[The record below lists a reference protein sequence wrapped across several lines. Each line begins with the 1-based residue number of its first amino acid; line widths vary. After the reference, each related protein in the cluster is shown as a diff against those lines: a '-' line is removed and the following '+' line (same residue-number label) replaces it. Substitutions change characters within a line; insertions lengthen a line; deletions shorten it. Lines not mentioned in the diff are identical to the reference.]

1 MKTRHQKIGLWLGPT
16 IGLILIM
23 LPPPETMPLSAWHTA
38 IAAILM
44 AIWWCTEAVHVSV
57 TAIVPLAIF
66 PLLGIGDIKTV
77 AAPYANPIIYLFM
90 GGFVI
95 ALAVEK
101 WDLHKRIALTI
112 LTSVGKSG
120 PAIVGGFMLAS
131 AIISMWVMNTSTT
144 LMLLP
149 IGVSVVKIV
158 SESADELNDTQKH
171 NFQLAVLLGIAYSAT
186 IGGMATIVGTAPNA
200 FFVGF
205 MKENGFT
212 EIGFGQ
218 FMLVGFPLTLVM
230 LPLAWFA
237 ITHIVFPIKFS
248 TSDAT
253 RNHLYKLRA
262 DLGLMSIAEKRV
274 SVVFASAA
282 FLWMTRPLLNMLSI
296 FSGLSDAGIAMI
308 AATILFLIPSANK
321 NDPYLMKWETMSKLP
336 WGLLIL
342 FGGGL
347 SLASSVAQTGL
358 ADWIGESLVVLGGAG
373 TIVLVIVITT
383 LIAFL
388 TELTSNTATT
398 GTFLPVVAAL
408 AIGINVDP
416 LIFALPATLAASCA
430 FMLPVATPPNG
441 IVYGSGYIRIPEM
454 VKAGFVLN
462 IIGIVVLSILAL
474 IVAPIVFN

>member
-1 MKTRHQKIGLWLGPT
+1 
-16 IGLILIM
+16 M
-23 LPPPETMPLSAWHTA
+23 LPPPETMPLRAWHTA

-296 FSGLSDAGIAMI
+296 FAGLSDAGIAMI

>member
-1 MKTRHQKIGLWLGPT
+1 
-16 IGLILIM
+16 M

-296 FSGLSDAGIAMI
+296 FAGLSDAGIAMI

>member
-1 MKTRHQKIGLWLGPT
+1 
-16 IGLILIM
+16 M

-408 AIGINVDP
+408 AIGISVDP

-474 IVAPIVFN
+474 IIAPIVFN

>member
-1 MKTRHQKIGLWLGPT
+1 
-16 IGLILIM
+16 
-23 LPPPETMPLSAWHTA
+23 
-38 IAAILM
+38 M

>member
-1 MKTRHQKIGLWLGPT
+1 
-16 IGLILIM
+16 M

-131 AIISMWVMNTSTT
+131 AMISMWVMNTSTT

-205 MKENGFT
+205 MKESGFT

-237 ITHIVFPIKFS
+237 ITHIVFPIRFT

-296 FSGLSDAGIAMI
+296 FAGLSDAGIAMI

-358 ADWIGESLVVLGGAG
+358 ADWIGKSLVVLGGAG
-373 TIVLVIVITT
+373 TIVLVVVITT

-441 IVYGSGYIRIPEM
+441 IVYGSGYIRVPEM

-462 IIGIVVLSILAL
+462 IIGIVILSILAL
-474 IVAPIVFN
+474 IVAPAVFN

>member
-101 WDLHKRIALTI
+101 WNLHKRIALTI

-253 RNHLYKLRA
+253 RNHLFKLRA

-408 AIGINVDP
+408 AIGISVDP

>member
-23 LPPPETMPLSAWHTA
+23 LPPPGAMPLSAWHTA

>member
-1 MKTRHQKIGLWLGPT
+1 
-16 IGLILIM
+16 M

-212 EIGFGQ
+212 EIGFSQ

-347 SLASSVAQTGL
+347 SLASSVSQTGL

-408 AIGINVDP
+408 AIGISVDP

-462 IIGIVVLSILAL
+462 IIGIAVLSILAL

>member
-1 MKTRHQKIGLWLGPT
+1 
-16 IGLILIM
+16 M

-253 RNHLYKLRA
+253 RNHLFKLRA

-408 AIGINVDP
+408 AIGISVDP

-462 IIGIVVLSILAL
+462 IIGIAVLSILAL

>member
-1 MKTRHQKIGLWLGPT
+1 
-16 IGLILIM
+16 M

-205 MKENGFT
+205 MKESGFT

>member
-1 MKTRHQKIGLWLGPT
+1 
-16 IGLILIM
+16 M

-253 RNHLYKLRA
+253 RNHLFKLRA

-347 SLASSVAQTGL
+347 SLASSVTQTGL

-430 FMLPVATPPNG
+430 FMLPVATPPNA

-462 IIGIVVLSILAL
+462 LIGIVVLSVLAL
-474 IVAPIVFN
+474 IVAPAVFN

>member
-474 IVAPIVFN
+474 VVAPIVFN

>member
-1 MKTRHQKIGLWLGPT
+1 
-16 IGLILIM
+16 M

-253 RNHLYKLRA
+253 RNHLFKLRA

-474 IVAPIVFN
+474 IIAPIVFN

>member
-1 MKTRHQKIGLWLGPT
+1 
-16 IGLILIM
+16 M

-347 SLASSVAQTGL
+347 SLASAVTQTGL

>member
-253 RNHLYKLRA
+253 RNHLFKLRA

>member
-408 AIGINVDP
+408 AIGISVDP

-474 IVAPIVFN
+474 IIAPIVFN